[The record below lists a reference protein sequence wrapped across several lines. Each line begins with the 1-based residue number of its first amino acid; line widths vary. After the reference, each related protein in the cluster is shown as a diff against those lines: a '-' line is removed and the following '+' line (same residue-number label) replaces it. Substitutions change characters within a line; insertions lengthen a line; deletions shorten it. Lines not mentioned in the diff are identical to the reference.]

1 MKRVF
6 HATSVDIDPESEF
19 VGFSEG
25 EATGFWLKR
34 EDGSEE
40 AAPDKA
46 NIWIQRDDQSH
57 GGCGGLASI
66 ELRPGAFVARVDLS
80 VARFMAPNE
89 EFEITYDDE
98 DGSRHTALTE
108 VLAQMT
114 RGYENALSVQ
124 SASGKAKV
132 IAARPLKRAPELP
145 RVKAAASLTLTTAKH
160 QSWSAV
166 MGASVDLTFVVE
178 STGGAVQGLSFELG
192 GPAITEGIV
201 EAALVQNERMPA
213 ATLTRTGSASKG
225 ALPHV
230 RMKAGFAPADP
241 NRRYDGRQPS
251 ARIVVRVKVLRDKEA
266 LLTVRV
272 TPQNAQGTRGS
283 ALQGRVFRGLPA

>member
-1 MKRVF
+1 MKRAF
-6 HATSVDIDPESEF
+6 HATSVEIDPESEF
-19 VGFSEG
+19 VGFTDG
-25 EATGFWLKR
+25 EATAFWLKR
-34 EDGSEE
+34 EDRSEE
-40 AAPDKA
+40 LAQDKA
-46 NIWIQRDDQSH
+46 NIWIQRDDQAH

-66 ELRPGAFVARVDLS
+66 ELRPGTFVARVDLS

-98 DGSRHTALTE
+98 DGSRHAALTE
-108 VLAQMT
+108 VLAQLT
-114 RGYENALSVQ
+114 RGYEGALSVQ
-124 SASGKAKV
+124 SGSGKSKV
-132 IAARPLKRAPELP
+132 VPARPLKRAPELP
-145 RVKAAASLTLTTAKH
+145 RVKAAAALTLTTAKH
-160 QSWSAV
+160 QNWSAV
-166 MGASVDLTFVVE
+166 VGASVDLTFVVE
-178 STGGAVQGLSFELG
+178 STGGPVHGLAFELG

-201 EAALVQNERMPA
+201 EAIVVQNERTPA
-213 ATLTRTGSASKG
+213 AALTRTGSACIG

-230 RMKAGFAPADP
+230 RLKAGFAPADP

-251 ARIVVRVKVLRDKEA
+251 AKINVCVNVLKDKQA